1 MTLNKYNEYMSHIE
15 VTDEMKARVLANVS
29 KAIAE
34 QKTEDGT
41 KADVTPMPVARKK
54 RPVPIAAIISI
65 AATVLIVGG
74 IAIAFLSNAMS
85 SASYGSPK
93 TKTATAA
100 PDTAEQTDAYDN
112 AVEAAGDANDGG
124 SYDGGAAAGTDSYDG
139 SGDGDEWEEEETTAV
154 TDNVTAADTRPAK
167 EPEAD
172 IDPGNI
178 QALVPDTSLETSMSV
193 ENGTS
198 IITFNAASNSG
209 TLYIADEGM
218 DLASTYL
225 AGTAWNSSNS
235 TSGVTPG
242 GINYALI
249 NTKTADTSTYD
260 AASFESDGKEYLIV
274 FDEPVPE
281 ESFRTIIED
290 Y

>member
-34 QKTEDGT
+34 QKAEGGSATE
-41 KADVTPMPVARKK
+41 VTPMPVVRKK

-65 AATVLIVGG
+65 AASLLIVGG

-85 SASYGSPK
+85 SSSAKSKSSK
-93 TKTATAA
+93 
-100 PDTAEQTDAYDN
+100 PDTAAQT
-112 AVEAAGDANDGG
+112 EA
-124 SYDGGAAAGTDSYDG
+124 YDGGAEAAGEAAVDEFCDSDADAGTDSYGG
-139 SGDGDEWEEEETTAV
+139 SDEGEEWEEETTAPTENATTV
-154 TDNVTAADTRPAK
+154 VTRPAK
-167 EPEAD
+167 GPETYAPDED
-172 IDPGNI
+172 IV
-178 QALVPDTSLETSMSV
+178 ALIPDGGEGSIETSMSV

-209 TLYIADEGM
+209 TLYIADEGV

-225 AGTAWNSSNS
+225 NGVTVNASNS
-235 TSGVTPG
+235 TTGVTG
-242 GINYALI
+242 SGISYALV
-249 NTKTADTSTYD
+249 NTDTPD
-260 AASFESDGKEYLIV
+260 VNNFNAAVFEHDGKSYLIV
-274 FDEPVPE
+274 LDSPVPE
-281 ESFRTIIED
+281 ESLRTVIEE